1 MDDKQQSAI
10 TLHLILHPFLLPT
23 SLSSFLQPSH
33 VPPSPICVCI
43 HHHQLTHVSSAPRC
57 ELDWTGSSQEQSL
70 YSLYL
75 YTSTS
80 FTFFFL
86 PTRSPPSPIC
96 VYPPPADSCAVRT
109 GLAVSSQQSTA
120 VSSRGSSLLGGK
132 LSTSTSLP
140 PLLTFCPQPPSS
152 GVALAPLLYTF
163 AHNNWGQFGIFANVG
178 ILC

>member
-1 MDDKQQSAI
+1 MDDKQQSAN
-10 TLHLILHPFLLPT
+10 TLYLILHPFLST

-57 ELDWTGSSQEQSL
+57 ELDRTGSSQEQSL

-109 GLAVSSQQSTA
+109 ELAVSSQQQQEQSARRQT
-120 VSSRGSSLLGGK
+120 LFTFY
-132 LSTSTSLP
+132 TSYSFTFSPNPFTS
-140 PLLTFCPQPPSS
+140 F
-152 GVALAPLLYTF
+152 F
-163 AHNNWGQFGIFANVG
+163 N
-178 ILC
+178 LCVCTTS